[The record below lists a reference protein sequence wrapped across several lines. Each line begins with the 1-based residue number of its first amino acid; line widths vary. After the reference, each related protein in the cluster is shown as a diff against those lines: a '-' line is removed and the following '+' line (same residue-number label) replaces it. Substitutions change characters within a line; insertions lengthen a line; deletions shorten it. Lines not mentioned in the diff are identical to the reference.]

1 MIRPTTPAGEA
12 MMQLLSA
19 YTDYKDP
26 LGPGVAI
33 QRKGAVKDFYVES
46 GKASFEVYDGR
57 ERAFDVDIHV
67 SPPSENVR
75 RAVHSGEIQT
85 AVPKVGEIQIHHVCP
100 EWANPCRHEIAAFL
114 QLVKEVDEDQNVLL
128 KWRNINNKKPE
139 RGKIQKKDQLF
150 TDSEK
155 KATIR
160 TLRENLPGRFVRM
173 TDSKKSL
180 QVISNQEVINFLSF
194 PQQVENNSKHEHI
207 SQSYLQENEKIKID
221 FDGFDIQPLI
231 TDALETMSDFLLKN

>member
-12 MMQLLSA
+12 MMQLLSV

-33 QRKGAVKDFYVES
+33 QRKGAVRDFYVES
-46 GKASFEVYDGR
+46 GKVSFEVYDGR

-114 QLVKEVDEDQNVLL
+114 QFVKEVDEDQNVLL
-128 KWRNINNKKPE
+128 KWRGIHRKKPE
-139 RGKIQKKDQLF
+139 RGKIQNKDQLS

-160 TLRENLPGRFVRM
+160 TLRDSLPGRFVRI
-173 TDSKKSL
+173 TDSRKSP

-194 PQQVENNSKHEHI
+194 PQQVENNSEHERI
-207 SQSYLQENEKIKID
+207 SQRHLQEGGKIKID

>member
-1 MIRPTTPAGEA
+1 MIRPTSPAGEA

-33 QRKGAVKDFYVES
+33 QRKGAVKDFFVES

-128 KWRNINNKKPE
+128 KWRDIDNKKPE
-139 RGKIQKKDQLF
+139 RGKTLNKDQSSSE
-150 TDSEK
+150 SEK

-160 TLRENLPGRFVRM
+160 TLRDNLPGRFVRM
-173 TDSKKSL
+173 TDSKKST

-194 PQQVENNSKHEHI
+194 PQKVENNSEHEHI
-207 SQSYLQENEKIKID
+207 SQRHLQENEKIQID